1 MPFAF
6 CMSSSNGS
14 SVLCRLPLGIV
25 EVGGNRDHG
34 LGDAGPEKLLGIL
47 SDLGEDHGRDFRRL
61 VRLSVDPDRPVGP
74 HVALDGEDG
83 PIRIHRGL
91 PAGDVFHELLSLLRE
106 GNHRGRGSSPCAG
119 GDDDGVSILHDSSA
133 AVCGAK
139 INADDCAHVQSFLL
153 NRQRGDKKRIQEGTM
168 CSSSAS
174 ATLPSVNRVTIRPGK
189 DPVQGHGGK
198 FTKALGMWGQVHRAK
213 HAERRMAWGEHGGQ
227 A

>member
-1 MPFAF
+1 MKATTE
-6 CMSSSNGS
+6 GV
-14 SVLCRLPLGIV
+14 VLP
-25 EVGGNRDHG
+25 
-34 LGDAGPEKLLGIL
+34 
-47 SDLGEDHGRDFRRL
+47 
-61 VRLSVDPDRPVGP
+61 
-74 HVALDGEDG
+74 
-83 PIRIHRGL
+83 
-91 PAGDVFHELLSLLRE
+91 
-106 GNHRGRGSSPCAG
+106 PCAG